1 MKVADELEMTKLVAD
16 EMDRI
21 VAEQTRRIRALE
33 ATLREIVFKCDD
45 PEGTRIVGTVRHLAA
60 MALGIER

>member
-21 VAEQTRRIRALE
+21 VAEQTRRIRELE
-33 ATLREIVFKCDD
+33 SALRELV
-45 PEGTRIVGTVRHLAA
+45 AA
-60 MALGIER
+60 HAHHSQLRVSQALDYAERVLRPK